1 MQTPSLNHN
10 PLDSGLPIVRLLSL
24 VLGLSLPMS
33 GFAADAVTVNGER
46 NFNLGPQTTFT
57 LDGETI
63 SAAQAAQMGAGYS
76 VQVAIDNAN
85 ATATWQFIQVA
96 TFGQFYPFVF
106 WNGYSIPA
114 ASAGYIQAGIFKN
127 ISVSI
132 GV

>member
-63 SAAQAAQMGAGYS
+63 SAAQAGR
-76 VQVAIDNAN
+76 
-85 ATATWQFIQVA
+85 T
-96 TFGQFYPFVF
+96 
-106 WNGYSIPA
+106 SISTLRL
-114 ASAGYIQAGIFKN
+114 SAW
-127 ISVSI
+127 
-132 GV
+132 

>member
-57 LDGETI
+57 LDGETFQPLPDQPI
-63 SAAQAAQMGAGYS
+63 VITAAER
-76 VQVAIDNAN
+76 VR
-85 ATATWQFIQVA
+85 
-96 TFGQFYPFVF
+96 FVRL
-106 WNGYSIPA
+106 
-114 ASAGYIQAGIFKN
+114 
-127 ISVSI
+127 
-132 GV
+132 